1 MQNELHHQLGDKK
14 KEQSTS
20 FWFSHLDYEYI
31 KYFFYM
37 ITIPAQFAS
46 KKIQAQITSKKNNT
60 CSIRNV

>member
-1 MQNELHHQLGDKK
+1 MQNELHHQLGDKQN
-14 KEQSTS
+14 EQSPS

-31 KYFFYM
+31 KYFLYM

-46 KKIQAQITSKKNNT
+46 KKYKHKLLQKKNNT